1 MAPHSLDTLLPSPQ
15 WPPSLA
21 RFVTW
26 CLLWDPKA
34 RPTSTQ
40 ALAHEYFEDAVDP
53 LQSKLSSTSKLVSR
67 KQSQLLNESSDSPQ
81 SITKAPSW
89 FRRSLGHRDSPTP
102 TVQEHSS
109 PAQASPLRPL
119 PVHSNTHHEGIDLP
133 KARPAP
139 KQRAT
144 WTEAPQHNAAPMAI
158 LPSIK
163 PASPLHDVSTAQA
176 SSSRS
181 ESQEKSSTKIG
192 RQLSVN
198 SSTNHYAEYHRQEA
212 EKALTGASGLTS
224 PTASKESFFSHLR
237 KRARRFSGKHQMP
250 VSPPADEL
258 EANVGCAPWSN
269 RGSMSLDPQ
278 LTGDHPHHPGLPER
292 EDSGFAEL
300 DKVLQNVKHSLENP
314 SSTSKL
320 PAKLPH
326 RMPSNSALKRTSSVG
341 HKPDNTNS
349 PVSIGPGPVSSRTRR
364 SVRHTG
370 RPDNRYETPDEEDEL
385 LDEVLASANRAA
397 TRLDRNAAAAE
408 KAAKTKPRPLISHVM
423 SDPVPSRAPYLTPSP
438 SKENHTI
445 AFGRDLYNVTPSK
458 PMDIPPPVPPK
469 DNLDPQ
475 WPTPPDDENGW
486 AASAAAS
493 IFAAAQ
499 AAYR

>member
-1 MAPHSLDTLLPSPQ
+1 
-15 WPPSLA
+15 
-21 RFVTW
+21 VTW
-26 CLLWDPKA
+26 CLLWDPNA

-53 LQSKLSSTSKLVSR
+53 LRPKASSASKLLGR
-67 KQSQLLNESSDSPQ
+67 KQSQLLNDSPETPH
-81 SITKAPSW
+81 SLASKSSSW

-102 TVQEHSS
+102 TAHDTSS
-109 PAQASPLRPL
+109 PAQSSPLRPL
-119 PVHSNTHHEGIDLP
+119 PVHSNTHHAGMESP
-133 KARPAP
+133 SVRPPP
-139 KQRAT
+139 KQRAS
-144 WTEAPQHNAAPMAI
+144 WAQAPQQNVAPIPI

-163 PASPLHDVSTAQA
+163 PASPLQDASNAQA
-176 SSSRS
+176 SSSRTDS
-181 ESQEKSSTKIG
+181 EEKASKKIG

-212 EKALTGASGLTS
+212 EKALTGASGLAS

-237 KRARRFSGKHQMP
+237 KRARRFSGKHQVP
-250 VSPPADEL
+250 ISPPADDL
-258 EANVGCAPWSN
+258 EANAGCGPWSN

-278 LTGDHPHHPGLPER
+278 SPGEHPYHPPPPER

-314 SSTSKL
+314 TATSKL
-320 PAKLPH
+320 SSKMPH
-326 RMPSNSALKRTSSVG
+326 RSPSNPALKRNSSLG
-341 HKPDNTNS
+341 HKPDGTGS
-349 PVSIGPGPVSSRTRR
+349 PVSAVPVPAASRTRR
-364 SVRHTG
+364 SVRHAG
-370 RPDNRYETPDEEDEL
+370 RPDNKYETPDEEDEL
-385 LDEVLASANRAA
+385 LDEVLASASKAA

-408 KAAKTKPRPLISHVM
+408 KASKTKPRPILSHVV
-423 SDPVPSRAPYLTPSP
+423 SDPAPVRVPYLTPSP

-445 AFGRDLYNVTPSK
+445 TFGQDYYNATPSK
-458 PMDIPPPVPPK
+458 AMDIPPPVPRK
-469 DNLDPQ
+469 DNVNPQ
-475 WPTPPDDENGW
+475 WPTPPDDENEW